1 MLTWNQMS
9 EEERAF
15 YAPAIARFLLTRRAN
30 NRATKAG
37 RSLSNAMAYRK
48 GAFKRLV
55 MLRKQRGLSPI
66 LPHTRYPEFGDWFG
80 VDAYDFK
87 PRLFPPVNEPG
98 AMTACQIAILKEL
111 VK

>member
-1 MLTWNQMS
+1 MLTWNRMS

-30 NRATKAG
+30 NRATQAG
-37 RSLSNAMAYRK
+37 RKVSDAMTYRK
-48 GAFKRLV
+48 RPFRRLV
-55 MLRKQRGLSPI
+55 MLRKQRGLSLI
-66 LPHTRYPEFGDWFG
+66 LPHTEIPEVGDWFG

-87 PRLFPPVNEPG
+87 PRLFPPANEPG